1 MDVSG
6 SMGDVADP
14 ATGATKLDLAKSATI
29 TALGDFNEDDEV
41 GLWIFTTDLGDE
53 QDQNFRPLI
62 EPSRVGDVRE
72 SLRTRIRDLVPLNG
86 TPLYTATEA
95 AYEEQ
100 LATYDPSRINAV
112 VLLSDGVND
121 DGETDDDRDQLES
134 LIRTLTSQS
143 EGQQTRPVRVFPI
156 SSGDSPDLDTPR
168 RVAEA
173 SQAAGHDSTQPR
185 RLTHRSAERREGKE
199 WG

>member
-29 TALGDFNEDDEV
+29 TALGDFNDDDEV

-53 QDQNFRPLI
+53 QDQNFLPLI

-72 SLRTRIRDLVPLNG
+72 SLRTRIRDLVPLTG

-112 VLLSDGVND
+112 VLLRAAEHD
-121 DGETDDDRDQLES
+121 DGETDDDRDQPES
-134 LIRTLTSQS
+134 LIRNPTSQS
-143 EGQQTRPVRVFPI
+143 EGQPP
-156 SSGDSPDLDTPR
+156 TPR
-168 RVAEA
+168 RVLPLPYGP
-173 SQAAGHDSTQPR
+173 SAAP
-185 RLTHRSAERREGKE
+185 
-199 WG
+199 